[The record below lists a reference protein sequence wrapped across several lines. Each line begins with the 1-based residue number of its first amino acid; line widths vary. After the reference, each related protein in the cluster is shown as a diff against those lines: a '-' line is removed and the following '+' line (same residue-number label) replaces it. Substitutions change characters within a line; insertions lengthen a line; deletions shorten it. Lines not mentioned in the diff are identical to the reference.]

1 MPVPKTTLVAS
12 LTAFVLLALAP
23 GERSLAVASER
34 SAAVEA
40 AVADEAPDLAVRLS
54 GFRSDDGKVMVALFR
69 GSDGFPTN
77 PDKAFRSAITKI
89 RGKRASVDFADL
101 PPGEYAVSVIHDEN
115 DNDKLDTNFLGI
127 PKEGIGTS
135 NNAKARFGPPKFR
148 DAKFTVR
155 DADVTQRITMAY
167 L

>member
-1 MPVPKTTLVAS
+1 MPKTTLVAS

>member
-1 MPVPKTTLVAS
+1 MPVPKTLVVS
-12 LTAFVLLALAP
+12 LAAFALLALAP
-23 GERSLAVASER
+23 GERSVAVASER
-34 SAAVEA
+34 SASVEA
-40 AVADEAPDLAVRLS
+40 AAADEAPDLAVRLS

-77 PDKAFRSAITKI
+77 PNRAYRSAITKI
-89 RGKRASVDFADL
+89 RGKRASVDFTDL

-115 DNDKLDTNFLGI
+115 DNDALDTNFLGI